1 VRWILWGADTCQLL
15 AESRV
20 SIGLDGQKVPMLTF
34 SLFSTQAQCE
44 RHCGEKL
51 TDPDS

>member
-1 VRWILWGADTCQLL
+1 
-15 AESRV
+15 
-20 SIGLDGQKVPMLTF
+20 MLTF